1 MWKYAGSALGIS
13 RTSVIFLHRTHPAG
27 NYIFRVLAVYGS
39 DYETFGEFLAGI
51 DCTHESDE
59 AFADATAYAFSVLGR
74 NVTSGDFE
82 FAVSS
87 IKKECQTISNLI
99 TVKRKLVLERI

>member
-1 MWKYAGSALGIS
+1 MIVAKC
-13 RTSVIFLHRTHPAG
+13 
-27 NYIFRVLAVYGS
+27 YGS

-59 AFADATAYAFSVLGR
+59 AFADATAYSFSVLGR